1 MTMTSLAFVAGLLF
15 ATTSTQPDVDARW
28 QPWLG
33 CWQMLDESVIDGS
46 AALAELLGTP
56 APKSNPAAGA
66 LVCVTPAGAA
76 GATFTTLVND
86 RSVLTETIVADGS
99 EKSLTEPDCRGW
111 QRAEW
116 SKLGARL
123 FARAEITCT
132 GQPPRKVSEMALMIA
147 GPTWIDVQLI
157 DTEGRKNL
165 RVRRYRRAAD
175 QRHAGTLPV
184 APRGTA
190 VPLSTRLSTA
200 DVKEA
205 VTKVEP
211 ETLQA
216 ALVELGRGFDL
227 NGKELI
233 ELDKAGVPDN
243 VTDLMVAL
251 SFPQRF
257 VIERSTRSSGY
268 SSGWSS
274 GFDEMWPYFTH
285 PYFYTSY
292 YAPFGYRYW
301 GHYDSYYFG
310 GPGFVTV
317 EPDRPGTAQP
327 SGDGRVVDGLGY
339 TRVRRNQPA
348 PSSPGRMRDGGDG
361 TSTASTARGG
371 SSSSGSS
378 SGGSSGVSSS
388 GYSGGG
394 GGGDRT
400 AVSRPPEQ
408 R

>member
-1 MTMTSLAFVAGLLF
+1 
-15 ATTSTQPDVDARW
+15 
-28 QPWLG
+28 
-33 CWQMLDESVIDGS
+33 
-46 AALAELLGTP
+46 
-56 APKSNPAAGA
+56 
-66 LVCVTPAGAA
+66 
-76 GATFTTLVND
+76 
-86 RSVLTETIVADGS
+86 LTETIVADGTEKPLS
-99 EKSLTEPDCRGW
+99 EPECRGW

-116 SKLGARL
+116 STLGARL

-132 GQPPRKVSEMALMIA
+132 GQTPRKVSELSLMIS
-147 GPTWIDVQLI
+147 GPTWIDIQLVET
-157 DTEGRKNL
+157 DGRKNL

-175 QRHAGTLPV
+175 QRHAGSLPPP
-184 APRGTA
+184 ARGTA
-190 VPLSTRLSTA
+190 AIPLSPRLSIA
-200 DVKEA
+200 EVKEA
-205 VTKVEP
+205 AIKVEP

-233 ELDKAGVPDN
+233 ELDKAGVPDS

-251 SFPQRF
+251 TFPQRL
-257 VIERSTRSSGY
+257 VIERSTRSGGY
-268 SSGWSS
+268 SSGWSG
-274 GFDEMWPYFTH
+274 GFDELWPYFTH

-317 EPDRPGTAQP
+317 NPGETTPTAQP
-327 SGDGRVVDGLGY
+327 SGEGRVVDGLGY
-339 TRVRRNQPA
+339 TRVRRNEPV
-348 PSSPGRMRDGGDG
+348 PSSSGRARDGSGG
-361 TSTASTARGG
+361 SSTASTSG
-371 SSSSGSS
+371 SSGSSNSGSS

-394 GGGDRT
+394 GDGGRT
-400 AVSRPPEQ
+400 AQPRPPGN